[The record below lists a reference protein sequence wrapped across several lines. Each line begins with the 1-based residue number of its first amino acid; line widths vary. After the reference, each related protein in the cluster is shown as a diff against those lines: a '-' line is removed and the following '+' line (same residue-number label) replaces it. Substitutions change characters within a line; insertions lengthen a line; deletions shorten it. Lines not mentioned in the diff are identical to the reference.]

1 MKTLY
6 SQKQKDVFNLN
17 GLKSFHGHAIP
28 LVKMLLTVYLVFC
41 LAISLYKKHQELK
54 IIIASPLGT
63 GQQQF
68 VSLKYMFQVK
78 KKKKNQTN

>member
-6 SQKQKDVFNLN
+6 SLKQKNVFDLN
-17 GLKSFHGHAIP
+17 GLKSFHGYVIP

-41 LAISLYKKHQELK
+41 LAISFQEKHQELK
-54 IIIASPLGT
+54 IFIANPFDT

-68 VSLKYMFQVK
+68 LYLQYMFQVK
-78 KKKKNQTN
+78 KRKIKQTS